1 MIPVDPRILMAEAR
15 NRASALTSGS
25 GSGESDNGV
34 TLNTRKKPKVA
45 GSVPE
50 GDQARLLS
58 VSFEGLVVTPPPDP
72 SVVSSLPKHRHQRQ
86 ETASYSPRSHK
97 KGKLRGKR
105 LFEANKP
112 LQPPEWTQEEHRQL
126 AEFLLLYTDGKTWV
140 QHKDMRFWGAA
151 GEFIQHCLQ
160 TLYSVY

>member
-1 MIPVDPRILMAEAR
+1 MAEPR

-25 GSGESDNGV
+25 GSGESDNGGV
-34 TLNTRKKPKVA
+34 RKKPKA
-45 GSVPE
+45 EASGPE
-50 GDQARLLS
+50 GNQARLLDLP
-58 VSFEGLVVTPPPDP
+58 VSFEGLVVTPPPEP
-72 SVVSSLPKHRHQRQ
+72 SLVSSLTKLRHQRQ

-112 LQPPEWTQEEHRQL
+112 LKPPEWTQEEQRQL
-126 AEFLLLYTDGKTWV
+126 VEFLLLYTDGKTWM

-151 GEFIQHCLQ
+151 GKFIQQCLQ
-160 TLYSVY
+160 TLYRRSGKQ